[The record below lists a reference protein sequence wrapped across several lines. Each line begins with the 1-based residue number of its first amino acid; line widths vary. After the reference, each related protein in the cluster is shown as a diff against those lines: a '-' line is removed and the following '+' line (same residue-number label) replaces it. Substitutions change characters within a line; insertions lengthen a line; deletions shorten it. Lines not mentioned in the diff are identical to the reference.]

1 MILGNLPWRNF
12 GTYHAR
18 VMALTSLVVCAE
30 DEAGDMLSR
39 VLQDLDIEVQISSHA
54 RAAMASARAR
64 RFDALVVDGQEEAA
78 GLSLIA
84 QLRGVAGNSNA
95 IAIALVGSHAKARGL
110 LPRRQL
116 SH

>member
-39 VLQDLDIEVQISSHA
+39 VLQDLDIEVQISSD
-54 RAAMASARAR
+54 AR
-64 RFDALVVDGQEEAA
+64 RQWLPLVLGALMRSWSTGRKKPL
-78 GLSLIA
+78 GSL
-84 QLRGVAGNSNA
+84 
-95 IAIALVGSHAKARGL
+95 
-110 LPRRQL
+110 
-116 SH
+116 